1 MYLEC
6 ETWLG
11 EKFVCKV
18 NFIQGLLILF
28 FCDNK
33 TLMKVKRLSKKEI
46 IFTKVYWQ
54 NKYNLIQYYCNKERK
69 GVKNDWNTRIDFK

>member
-6 ETWLG
+6 ETWLK

-33 TLMKVKRLSKKEI
+33 TLMKVKRLSKK
-46 IFTKVYWQ
+46 K
-54 NKYNLIQYYCNKERK
+54 
-69 GVKNDWNTRIDFK
+69 

>member
-1 MYLEC
+1 MYLEY

-33 TLMKVKRLSKKEI
+33 TLMKIKRLSKKEI
-46 IFTKVYWQ
+46 IFTKTY
-54 NKYNLIQYYCNKERK
+54 
-69 GVKNDWNTRIDFK
+69 